1 MATGTTTTT
10 TLTDTYQRFYSQE
23 LLAHATP
30 ELKLNQFGAKKE
42 LPRKR
47 GATTIRW
54 FRRMA
59 TSATTVGQVQSLA
72 EGTPI
77 STFTQY
83 AYGYVDGSLTQ
94 FGEALKYTDI
104 VGWTALLD
112 VLDDGITYLGENC
125 ARKADDVTWAVIAHA
140 TTGLQKRYSGGAAN
154 YAALVALTAANGK
167 YVSIDG
173 LAALTRLRIDN
184 APRAAGGVYIGIIGP
199 QVAYDL
205 KRDSTWVNASS
216 YSAVKQLFQGEIG
229 ELDGIRYVETT
240 NVWGESAT
248 EGTRDTSTPTIFSSV
263 FTGRDSYGV
272 VNLTGKGP
280 NSPAITIVDRADH
293 ADPLNQTLIAGW
305 SAFYSSVVLNNTFGA
320 IVRSKTTFV

>member
-1 MATGTTTTT
+1 MALGTTSTTS
-10 TLTDTYQRFYSQE
+10 LTDQYQRLYSQE
-23 LLAHATP
+23 LLEHAKP
-30 ELKLNQFGAKKE
+30 ELKLNQFGAKKD

-59 TSATTVGQVQSLA
+59 TSATTVSQVQTLV

-83 AYGYVDGSLTQ
+83 TYGYIDAGLTQ

-125 ARKADDVTWAVIAHA
+125 ARKSDDVTWAVIAHP
-140 TTGLQKRYSGGAAN
+140 TTGLQKRYTGVTQTFAGIS
-154 YAALVALTAANGK
+154 ALTGTTGK
-167 YVSIDG
+167 YVSTDG

-184 APRAAGGVYIGIIGP
+184 APRASGGVYAGIIGP
-199 QVAYDL
+199 QVAFDL
-205 KRDSTWVNASS
+205 KRDPTWVNASS

-240 NVWGESAT
+240 NVWGESST
-248 EGTRDTSTPTIFSSV
+248 EGTRDTAAPTIFASV

-280 NSPAITIVDRADH
+280 NAPAINIVDKADH
-293 ADPLNQTLIAGW
+293 ADPLNQTLICGW
-305 SAFYSSVVLNNTFGA
+305 SAFYSSVVLNNTFGV
-320 IVRSKTTFV
+320 IHRSKSSFV

>member
-10 TLTDTYQRFYSQE
+10 TLTDQYQRFYSQE
-23 LLAHATP
+23 LLEHAKP
-30 ELKLNQFGAKKE
+30 ELKLAQFGAKKE

-47 GATTIRW
+47 GANTIRW
-54 FRRMA
+54 FRQMA
-59 TSATTVGQVQSLA
+59 TSATTVGQVQTLA
-72 EGTPI
+72 EGVPI

-83 AYGYVDGSLTQ
+83 LYEYVDAGLTQ

-104 VGWTALLD
+104 LGWTALLE

-125 ARKADDVTWAVIAHA
+125 ARKCDDVIWAVIAHA

-154 YAALVALTAANGK
+154 FAALVALSTTAGK
-167 YVSIDG
+167 YISDDG
-173 LAALTRLRIDN
+173 LSALTRLRINN
-184 APRAAGGVYIGIIGP
+184 APRAAGGVYIGIVGP
-199 QVAYDL
+199 QVAFNL
-205 KRDSTWVNASS
+205 KRDTVWVQAST

-240 NVWGESAT
+240 NVWGESST
-248 EGTRDTSTPTIFSSV
+248 EGTRDTSAPTIFSSV
-263 FTGRDSYGV
+263 FTGRDAYGV

-305 SAFYSSVVLNNTFGA
+305 SAYYSAVVLNPLFGV

>member
-10 TLTDTYQRFYSQE
+10 TLTDQYQRFYSQE
-23 LLAHATP
+23 LLEHAKP
-30 ELKLNQFGAKKE
+30 ELKLAQFGAKKE

-54 FRRMA
+54 FRQMA
-59 TSATTVGQVQSLA
+59 TSATTVGQVQTLA
-72 EGTPI
+72 EGVPI

-83 AYGYVDGSLTQ
+83 LYEYVDAGLTQ

-104 VGWTALLD
+104 LGWTALLE

-125 ARKADDVTWAVIAHA
+125 ARKCDDLIWAVIAHA

-154 YAALVALTAANGK
+154 FAALVALTAANGAYK
-167 YVSIDG
+167 SDDG
-173 LAALTRLRIDN
+173 LAALTRLRINN

-199 QVAYDL
+199 QVAFNL
-205 KRDSTWVNASS
+205 KRDTVWIQAST

-240 NVWGESAT
+240 NVWGESST
-248 EGTRDTSTPTIFSSV
+248 EGTRDTSAPTIFASV
-263 FTGRDSYGV
+263 FTGRDAYGV

-305 SAFYSSVVLNNTFGA
+305 SAFYSAVVLNPLFGV

>member
-1 MATGTTTTT
+1 MAINTTTS
-10 TLTDTYQRFYSQE
+10 LTDQYQRLYSQE
-23 LLAHATP
+23 LLEHAKP

-42 LPRKR
+42 LPRRR

-59 TSATTVGQVQSLA
+59 ATTASTANVQTLV

-77 STFTQY
+77 NVFTTY
-83 AYGYVDGSLTQ
+83 TYGYVDAGLIQ

-104 VGWTALLD
+104 VGWTALLE

-125 ARKADDVTWAVIAHA
+125 ARKSDDVTWAVICHA

-154 YAALVALTAANGK
+154 FAALVALSAANGK
-167 YVSIDG
+167 YKSEDG

-184 APRAAGGVYIGIIGP
+184 APRAAGGVYVGIIGP
-199 QVAYDL
+199 QVAFDL
-205 KRDSTWVNASS
+205 KRDPTWVNVSS
-216 YSAVKQLFQGEIG
+216 YSAAKQLFQGEIG

-240 NVWGESAT
+240 NVWGESST
-248 EGTRDTSTPTIFSSV
+248 EGTRDTAAPTIFASV

-272 VNLTGKGP
+272 VNLSGKGP

-305 SAFYSSVVLNNTFGA
+305 SAMYSSVVLNNVFGVV
-320 IVRSKTTFV
+320 VRSKSTFV